1 MRILMLLSA
10 ALALMWVLPLP
21 SKGQAAPAGANT
33 PVTFVDLIGG
43 KTLPLSL
50 KLKELNADWRR
61 FTTSG
66 MSSTLET
73 FIMMAATNGQGVP
86 GPLVFYT
93 KGQTFTLNAETFLI
107 AYQQETKPFDLR
119 LIMEYNQL
127 PQVEPL
133 TPETSLNL
141 ALLNLRNIG
150 NILDI
155 RPFKL
160 EDELAAGKAQ
170 QTVADRAREKALQN
184 QSMSNLQQCMIAV
197 LMWCQDH
204 DETLPQLDDL
214 EQLKNEVGLPID
226 VLKHPLTGDSYVA
239 NVKLS
244 NVPIGQIEEPART
257 VVMYEGTTWSD
268 KSRCVAFFDGHVE
281 KVDEA
286 RWNEIKRQNGIP

>member
-1 MRILMLLSA
+1 MRTLMLLCA

-21 SKGQAAPAGANT
+21 SKGQAAPAGGNQ

-66 MSSTLET
+66 MSSTMET
-73 FIMMAATNGQGVP
+73 FIMMAATNGKGVP
-86 GPLVFYT
+86 GPIVFYT
-93 KGQTFTLNAETFLI
+93 KGQTITLNAETFLI
-107 AYQQETKPFDLR
+107 AYQQETKPFDFR
-119 LIMEYNQL
+119 QVMEHNQ
-127 PQVEPL
+127 PPRVEPL

-160 EDELAAGKAQ
+160 EDELAAGNAQ
-170 QTVADRAREKALQN
+170 RTIIDRAREKALQA
-184 QSMSNLQQCMIAV
+184 QSISNLRQCTIAV
-197 LMWCQDH
+197 MMYCQDH
-204 DETLPQLDDL
+204 DETLPQLVNVQELMLDVAL
-214 EQLKNEVGLPID
+214 PGEVW
-226 VLKHPLTGDSYVA
+226 KHPLTGELYAA
-239 NVKLS
+239 NEKMS
-244 NVPIGQIEEPART
+244 NVPIGEIENPAIT
-257 VVMYEGTTWSD
+257 VVLYEGTTWSD
-268 KSRCVAFFDGHVE
+268 KTRCVAFLDGHVE